1 MEASRVSGAT
11 SDQSLTSTAMTKN
24 LDRDAFLKLLITE
37 LRNQDP
43 LKPMEDKDFIAQLAQ
58 FSSLEQMQKLNQ
70 TFETVGKN
78 EAATRAFA
86 MIGKKVDYVSAE
98 GDEPVTGYV
107 DGVVFD
113 AGLPVLEIG
122 STRVDIEKVVR
133 VYR

>member
-1 MEASRVSGAT
+1 METNGVS
-11 SDQSLTSTAMTKN
+11 STKSGQGLINAAMTKK

-58 FSSLEQMQKLNQ
+58 FSSLEQMQQLNKA
-70 TFETVGKN
+70 FEEIGKN

-86 MIGKKVDYVSAE
+86 MIGKKVDYVSSE
-98 GDEPVTGYV
+98 GYEPATGYV
-107 DGVVFD
+107 DGIVFD
-113 AGLPVLEIG
+113 SGLPVLEIG
-122 STRVDIEKVVR
+122 SARVGMEKVVR